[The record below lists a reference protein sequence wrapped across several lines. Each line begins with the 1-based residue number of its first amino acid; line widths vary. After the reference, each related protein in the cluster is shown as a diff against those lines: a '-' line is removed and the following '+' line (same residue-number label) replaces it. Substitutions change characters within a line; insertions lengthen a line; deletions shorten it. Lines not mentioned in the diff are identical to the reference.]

1 MSNYIQSIDF
11 SDKDALP
18 TGNPAKL
25 ARGADI
31 DTELA
36 LIAAAIATKED
47 TANKGAS
54 NGYAGLDSSGD
65 VPRAQL
71 PTAVAY
77 EDEANVFTSGDL
89 RVSSIS
95 PFIALRETDAASNEQ
110 YWTLHAGDTVSG
122 QLTLALRTDAFGGA
136 VTAIAID
143 RTGTTVDSIGL
154 NATALTW
161 NGNTLFSTA
170 NDGPGSNLDAD
181 LLDNQQGSF
190 YTNAGNLNAGTLP
203 DARVASSNVTQHQ
216 AALAIN
222 TDQLTTDL
230 ADDASTSFTVGSGDA
245 ESIRRF
251 TSGSAITI
259 TLPNSTPSGWS
270 VGDSMGFIRG
280 GAGTLTFSSSGTIR
294 SPGGSAI
301 TVTNGK
307 AVATLHSSGV
317 WELSG
322 NV

>member
-36 LIAAAIATKED
+36 LISAAIATKED

-54 NGYAGLDSSGD
+54 SGYAGLDSSGD

-71 PTAVAY
+71 PTPVAY
-77 EDEANVFTSGDL
+77 EDEANVFTVNQEIEGT
-89 RVSSIS
+89 S
-95 PFIALRETDAASNEQ
+95 PALILDETDAAANERS
-110 YWTLHAGDTVSG
+110 WMARSSG
-122 QLTLALRTDAFGGA
+122 GIWALSTATDAA
-136 VTAIAID
+136 PTTPVNNAIAID